1 MARATEQ
8 RPSRR
13 IALFIAAHWALVMG
27 AAIILHRRDGD
38 HWLVS
43 LTGVGAISLAFLAPE
58 LVEAAV
64 QGRLPRGLGLTRL
77 ANPPVD
83 WTAQRRLLGI

>member
-1 MARATEQ
+1 MILEFIAL

-43 LTGVGAISLAFLAPE
+43 LTGVGAISLAFLAIM
-58 LVEAAV
+58 
-64 QGRLPRGLGLTRL
+64 L
-77 ANPPVD
+77 AWRVR
-83 WTAQRRLLGI
+83 ARRQRSDC